1 MDFQIRR
8 RRLARLNQGALS
20 TSPTSDGQTI
30 SMRTSLKPVDA
41 EDSAVNTQD
50 SGYGSLPQSFEFD
63 DNSQETGDKYGK
75 RTSPTSLSSP
85 SEGFK
90 FKKTRDGF
98 DKHGANHAGVSL

>member
-1 MDFQIRR
+1 M
-8 RRLARLNQGALS
+8 NQGALS

-50 SGYGSLPQSFEFD
+50 SGYGSLLQSFEFD